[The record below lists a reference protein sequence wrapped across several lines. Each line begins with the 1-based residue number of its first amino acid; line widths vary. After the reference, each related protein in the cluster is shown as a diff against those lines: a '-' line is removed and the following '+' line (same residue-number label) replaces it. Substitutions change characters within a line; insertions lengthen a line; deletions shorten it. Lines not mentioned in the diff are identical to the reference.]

1 MAGSGIGSKSHFE
14 VSKNEDDNSAVIRLD
29 FLYECCFFIDTVL

>member
-29 FLYECCFFIDTVL
+29 FLYECCFFY